1 MNGISFKHISK
12 SYDGETLVIDDFNLD
27 VAEGEFVV
35 ILGPS
40 GCGKSTLLRILAG
53 LEEIETGEIYIDD
66 ILINDKLPKDR
77 NIAMVFQDYALYPH
91 MTVYKNIAM
100 NLILKKVPQDEVE
113 KRVRQVASMLQIE
126 EYLDRKPRQLSG
138 GQMQRV
144 ALARALVRE
153 PKVFLMDEPLS
164 NLDSKLRIETRAE
177 IMKLY
182 NRLKTTTVYVT
193 HDQIEAMTMA
203 TTIILMKE
211 GVIQQKGT
219 PEEIYGKPGNVFV
232 AGFVGTP
239 QMNLFDV
246 PVDVG
251 VQGPVAHVLGA
262 QVKLEQDATKLDRA
276 IAGVR
281 AEDITLV
288 PGEEYRVDL
297 VENLGSEKLIYLK
310 ANKQAHVGHA
320 QELVVKVGPTA
331 LYEHGDLTSVQVNSE
346 RIHLFDSDSEERIN

>member
-12 SYDGETLVIDDFNLD
+12 SYDAQNLVIDDFNLE
-27 VAEGEFVV
+27 VSKGEFVV

-53 LEEIETGEIYIDD
+53 LEEIDEGEIYIDD
-66 ILINDKLPKDR
+66 VLINDKLPKDR

-100 NLILKKVPQDEVE
+100 NLILKKTPDEEV
-113 KRVRQVASMLQIE
+113 KRRVGDVARMLQIE
-126 EYLDRKPRQLSG
+126 ELLDRKPRQLSG

-182 NRLKTTTVYVT
+182 NRLGTTTVYVT
-193 HDQIEAMTMA
+193 HDQVEAMTMA
-203 TTIILMKE
+203 TTIILMKD

-219 PEEIYGKPGNVFV
+219 PEEIYGKPANVFV
-232 AGFVGTP
+232 AGFVGSP

-246 PVDVG
+246 ALADDLHAVS
-251 VQGPVAHVLGA
+251 VLGHDMLLPDDSYCKEGVVA
-262 QVKLEQDATKLDRA
+262 GIRPEDLEIVEGFDY
-276 IAGVR
+276 VV
-281 AEDITLV
+281 DII
-288 PGEEYRVDL
+288 
-297 VENLGSEKLIYLK
+297 ENLGSEKLVYLQCQK
-310 ANKQAHVGHA
+310 SVDSLPE
-320 QELVVKVGPTA
+320 ELVVKVSPA
-331 LYEHGDLTSVQVNSE
+331 FSLAIGDMCSV
-346 RIHLFDSDSEERIN
+346 RINPQAVHLFDKKTQNRMN

>member
-12 SYDGETLVIDDFNLD
+12 SYDGQSLVIDDFNLD
-27 VAEGEFVV
+27 VNEGEFVV

-53 LEEIETGEIYIDD
+53 LEEIDEGEIFIDD
-66 ILINDKLPKDR
+66 VLINDKLPKDR

-100 NLILKKVPQDEVE
+100 NLILKKTPHDEVE
-113 KRVRQVASMLQIE
+113 KRVAQVASMLQIE
-126 EYLDRKPRQLSG
+126 DYLDRKPRQLSG

-193 HDQIEAMTMA
+193 HDQVEAMTMA
-203 TTIILMKE
+203 TTIILMKD

-219 PEEIYGKPGNVFV
+219 PEEIYGKPANVFV
-232 AGFVGTP
+232 AGFVGSP
-239 QMNLFDV
+239 QMNLFEV
-246 PVDVG
+246 EVATTG
-251 VQGPVAHVLGA
+251 EGHVAHVL
-262 QVKLEQDATKLDRA
+262 DASIAVEGINEESTTA
-276 IAGVR
+276 IAGIR
-281 AEDITLV
+281 PEDLTITD
-288 PGEEYRVDL
+288 GDDYIVDI
-297 VENLGSEKLIYLK
+297 VENLGSEKLVYVK
-310 ANKQAHVGHA
+310 AADEGAPNYPR
-320 QELVVKVGPTA
+320 ELVVKVAPT
-331 LYEHGDLTSVQVNSE
+331 YTFEQGDRCSVHPAAE
-346 RIHLFDSDSEERIN
+346 RIHLFDAESEQRIN

>member
-12 SYDGETLVIDDFNLD
+12 SYDGKTLVIDDFNLD
-27 VAEGEFVV
+27 VKEGEFVV

-53 LEEIETGEIYIDD
+53 LEEIEQGEIYIDD
-66 ILINDKLPKDR
+66 VLVNNKLPKDR

-100 NLILKKVPQDEVE
+100 NLILKKVPHDEVE
-113 KRVRQVASMLQIE
+113 KRVHQVASMLQIE

-193 HDQIEAMTMA
+193 HDQVEAMTMA
-203 TTIILMKE
+203 STIILMKE
-211 GVIQQKGT
+211 GIIQQKGT
-219 PEEIYGKPGNVFV
+219 PEEVYSHPENIFV

-246 PVDVG
+246 SVEDRG
-251 VQGPVAHVLGA
+251 DKLIAHVLGQEA
-262 QVKLEQDATKLDRA
+262 PIKEHATELNHA

-281 AEDITLV
+281 AEDLAIV
-288 PGEEYRVDL
+288 EGDDYAVDI

-310 ANKQAHVGHA
+310 ANAHKHKDEA
-320 QELVVKVGPTA
+320 NELVVSVAPSAKFQ
-331 LYEHGDLTSVQVNSE
+331 HGDTCSVCPDPE
-346 RIHLFDSDSEERIN
+346 RIHLFDAQTEKRIN

>member
-12 SYDGETLVIDDFNLD
+12 SYDGKTLVIDDFNLD
-27 VAEGEFVV
+27 VQEGEFVV

-53 LEEIETGEIYIDD
+53 LEEIETGEIYIGDT
-66 ILINDKLPKDR
+66 LINDKLPKDR

-91 MTVYKNIAM
+91 MTVFKNIAM

-113 KRVRQVASMLQIE
+113 RRVHEVASMLQIE
-126 EYLDRKPRQLSG
+126 DYLDRKPRQLSG

-153 PKVFLMDEPLS
+153 PRVFLMDEPLS

-193 HDQIEAMTMA
+193 HDQVEAMTMA

-219 PEEIYGKPGNVFV
+219 PEEIYSRPANVFV

-239 QMNLFDV
+239 QMNLFEV
-246 PVDVG
+246 PVEDT
-251 VQGPVAHVLGA
+251 QANPLAHVLGA
-262 QVKLEQDATKLDRA
+262 QVALPERPTAYNRA

-281 AEDITLV
+281 SEDISFV
-288 PGEEYRVDL
+288 SGEDYEVDL
-297 VENLGSEKLIYLK
+297 VENLGSEKLVYLK
-310 ANKQAHVGHA
+310 ATDAA
-320 QELVVKVGPTA
+320 QGDYSRELVVKAAPSSHF
-331 LYEHGDLTSVQVNSE
+331 EHGDKTSVKVEPQS
-346 RIHLFDSDSEERIN
+346 IHLFDVQSHERIN

>member
-1 MNGISFKHISK
+1 MNGISFQHISK
-12 SYDGETLVIDDFNLD
+12 SYDGKTLVIDDFNLD
-27 VAEGEFVV
+27 VQEGEFVV

-53 LEEIETGEIYIDD
+53 LEEIEQGEIYIDGV
-66 ILINDKLPKDR
+66 LINNKLPKDR

-100 NLILKKVPQDEVE
+100 NLILKKTPQKEVDE
-113 KRVRQVASMLQIE
+113 RVHQVASMLQIE

-203 TTIILMKE
+203 STIILMKD

-219 PEEIYGKPGNVFV
+219 PEQIYSRPANVFV

-239 QMNLFDV
+239 QMNLFE
-246 PVDVG
+246 
-251 VQGPVAHVLGA
+251 VAVENKDGKLIADVLGTKA
-262 QVKLEQDATKLDRA
+262 QVEGYDFSSNRA
-276 IAGVR
+276 IAGIR
-281 AEDITLV
+281 SEDITMIS
-288 PGEEYRVDL
+288 GEEYAVDF
-297 VENLGSEKLIYLK
+297 VENLGSEKLVYLK
-310 ANKQAHVGHA
+310 SNKSKDNQA
-320 QELVVKVGPTA
+320 QQLVVKA
-331 LYEHGDLTSVQVNSE
+331 SAAASYEHGDLTSVSVDPE
-346 RIHLFDSDSEERIN
+346 RIHLFDPLSEQRIN